1 MDASQGSRTI
11 ITGMKKLA
19 VVLAVVIGGS
29 IPYLAQQPIEVPSL
43 IPPAPVALIAT
54 DHPPLPKDVSQYWFV
69 PGTDAAGTASK
80 DAYSSLARG
89 AKAIEDGQ
97 YAVGLALVNR
107 RDLTETRLAGYAK
120 YYQAMAL
127 QGLSRFADADAV
139 LTPLVAS
146 VQDGALKDTARLK
159 LAEVL
164 IAKPDHARAEQFLR
178 TVTSDAKG
186 ASDDFWM
193 LLGQAEEALDHRE
206 HAIEAYRKVY
216 YGFPLSGRVADAKT
230 GLDRLKVTV
239 GAGGPVVDELAR
251 GERLFAGRRWA
262 EARVALEP
270 LLPEVSTEDR
280 GRVTLHLAESDYHLG
295 RHKAARDRLKAYLD
309 DAPKDVEARYYY
321 LSAARGMGD
330 RSTYISLSRALVKEN
345 PDSQWAAETLD
356 DLASFYIIDDQD
368 DEADQVF
375 RELLDKFPRHR
386 YAERAAWKVGWE
398 AYRRQ
403 KFAET
408 IKLFES
414 AAVAFPRADYRPGWI
429 YWSGRARERMGDA
442 PGATARYRLAVID
455 YGNSYYGRL
464 ASRLLASRSGADAVP
479 AARPVAVP
487 APAAAAP
494 PTEALMRAL
503 MTAGLYDDALREVQF
518 AQRAWGDSPALQA
531 TAAWVRAQQAQELRA
546 EERFAALR
554 GSITLMRRAYPQF
567 LAAEGQTL
575 PLDVLRIIFPL
586 DYWDLIEKYSKPMS
600 LDPYLVSA
608 LMAQESTFTAEIRSS
623 ANARGLMQ
631 VMPSTGRMYA
641 RRMGIR
647 PFTTASLSQPETN
660 VRIGIQHFKDLVD
673 KFGGIHYAL
682 ASYNAGEGRVAEWLK
697 EYPDLPADEFIDSI
711 PYSETQNYVK
721 RILGTTEDYRRLYGT
736 GLLTPSRRPTAA
748 R

>member
-1 MDASQGSRTI
+1 
-11 ITGMKKLA
+11 MKKLVA
-19 VVLAVVIGGS
+19 VLAVLVGGS
-29 IPYLAQQPIEVPSL
+29 IPYVIAQQPIEVPSP
-43 IPPAPVALIAT
+43 IPPAPVALNAT
-54 DHPPLPKDVSQYWFV
+54 DHPPLPKDLPQYWFV
-69 PGTDAAGTASK
+69 PVKDAAAGASK
-80 DAYSSLARG
+80 DAYVGLARG
-89 AKAIEDGQ
+89 VKAIADGQ
-97 YAVGLALVNR
+97 YAAGLSLVNR
-107 RDLTETRLAGYAK
+107 RDLRETRLADYAA
-120 YYQAMAL
+120 YYEGIAL
-127 QGLSRFADADAV
+127 QGLSRFAEADAV
-139 LTPLVAS
+139 LTRLVGKL
-146 VQDGALKDTARLK
+146 QDGALKDTARLK

-164 IAKPDHARAEQFLR
+164 IARPDLARAEQFLR
-178 TVTSDAKG
+178 TVTADPNG
-186 ASDDFWM
+186 ASEDFWM
-193 LLGQAEEALDHRE
+193 LLGQAEEALDHRD

-230 GLDRLKVTV
+230 GLDRLQMAV
-239 GAGGPVVDELAR
+239 GAGGPLVDELAR
-251 GERLFAGRRWA
+251 AERLFASRRWA

-270 LLPEVSTEDR
+270 LLPQVSSEDR
-280 GRVTLHLAESDYHLG
+280 ARVALHLGQSDYHLG

-309 DAPKDVEARYYY
+309 EAPKDAEARYYY

-330 RSTYISLSRALVKEN
+330 RATYISLSRALVKEF
-345 PDSQWAAETLD
+345 PDSPWAAETLD
-356 DLASFYIIDDQD
+356 DLASFYIIDDKD

-375 RELLDKFPRHR
+375 RELLEKFPRHR
-386 YAERAAWKVGWE
+386 YAERASWKVGWE

-414 AAVAFPRADYRPGWI
+414 AAVTFPRADYRPSWI
-429 YWSGRARERMGDA
+429 YWSGRARDRMGDT
-442 PGATARYRLAVID
+442 PGAVARYRLAVID

-464 ASRLLASRSGADAVP
+464 ASRLLASRPGADAVP
-479 AARPVAVP
+479 AVRPIATPVP
-487 APAAAAP
+487 VPAAP
-494 PTEALMRAL
+494 PTESLMRAL
-503 MTAGLYDDALREVQF
+503 MTAGLYDDALKEVQF
-518 AQRAWGDSPALQA
+518 AQRTWGDSPALQA
-531 TAAWVRAQQAQELRA
+531 TAAWIRAQQAQDLRA
-546 EERFAALR
+546 DERFAALR

-567 LAAEGQTL
+567 LAAEGQAL
-575 PLDVLRIIFPL
+575 PLEVLRVIFPL

-660 VRIGIQHFKDLVD
+660 VRIGIRHLKDLVD
-673 KFGGIHYAL
+673 KFGGLHYAL

-711 PYSETQNYVK
+711 PYAETQNYVK
-721 RILGTTEDYRRLYGT
+721 RILGTAEDYRRLYGT
-736 GLLTPSRRPTAA
+736 GLLTPNGRPAPA

>member
-1 MDASQGSRTI
+1 
-11 ITGMKKLA
+11 MKRLAALLA
-19 VVLAVVIGGS
+19 VLVGGS
-29 IPYLAQQPIEVPSL
+29 IPYVIAQQPIEVPSL
-43 IPPAPVALIAT
+43 IPPAPVALNAT
-54 DHPPLPKDVSQYWFV
+54 DHPALPKDISQYWFV
-69 PGTDAAGTASK
+69 PGKDAAGGVSK
-80 DAYSSLARG
+80 DAYTSLARG
-89 AKAIEDGQ
+89 AKAIGDGQ
-97 YAVGLALVNR
+97 YAPGLVLVNR
-107 RDLTETRLAGYAK
+107 RDLAETRLADYAK

-127 QGLSRFADADAV
+127 QGLSRFAEADAV
-139 LTPLVAS
+139 LTPLVANLP
-146 VQDGALKDTARLK
+146 DGALKDTARLK

-164 IAKPDHARAEQFLR
+164 IARPDLARAEQFLR

-186 ASDDFWM
+186 ASEDVWM
-193 LLGQAEEALDHRE
+193 LLGQAEEALDHRD

-216 YGFPLSGRVADAKT
+216 YGFPLSGRTADAKT
-230 GLDRLKVTV
+230 GLDRLQVAV
-239 GAGGPVVDELAR
+239 GAGGPVVNELAR
-251 GERLFAGRRWA
+251 AERLFAGRRWA
-262 EARVALEP
+262 ESRVALEP
-270 LLPEVSTEDR
+270 LLPEVSAEDR
-280 GRVTLHLAESDYHLG
+280 GRITLHLAEADYRLG

-309 DAPKDVEARYYY
+309 EVPKDAEARYYY
-321 LSAARGMGD
+321 LSATRGMGD
-330 RSTYISLSRALVKEN
+330 RATYISLSRALVKEF

-356 DLASFYIIDDQD
+356 DLASFYIIDDKD
-368 DEADQVF
+368 DDADQVF
-375 RELLDKFPRHR
+375 RELLEKFPRHR
-386 YAERAAWKVGWE
+386 YAERASWKVGWE

-403 KFAET
+403 KFAEA

-414 AAVAFPRADYRPGWI
+414 AAVTFPRADYRPSWI
-429 YWSGRARERMGDA
+429 YWSGRARDRMGDA
-442 PGATARYRLAVID
+442 PGAVARYRLAVID

-464 ASRLLASRSGADAVP
+464 ASRLIASRPGAESVP
-479 AARPVAVP
+479 AVRPVATP

-494 PTEALMRAL
+494 PTESLMRAL
-503 MTAGLYDDALREVQF
+503 MTAGLYDDALKEVQF
-518 AQRAWGDSPALQA
+518 AQRTWGDSPALQA
-531 TAAWVRAQQAQELRA
+531 TAAWIRAQQAQELRA
-546 EERFAALR
+546 DERFAALR

-575 PLDVLRIIFPL
+575 PLEVLRIIFPL

-631 VMPSTGRMYA
+631 VMPATGRMYA
-641 RRMGIR
+641 RRMGIK

-673 KFGGIHYAL
+673 KFGGMHYAL

-711 PYSETQNYVK
+711 PYAETQNYVK
-721 RILGTTEDYRRLYGT
+721 RILGTAEDYRRLYGT
-736 GLLTPSRRPTAA
+736 GLLSPNGRPAPA

>member
-1 MDASQGSRTI
+1 
-11 ITGMKKLA
+11 
-19 VVLAVVIGGS
+19 
-29 IPYLAQQPIEVPSL
+29 
-43 IPPAPVALIAT
+43 
-54 DHPPLPKDVSQYWFV
+54 
-69 PGTDAAGTASK
+69 
-80 DAYSSLARG
+80 
-89 AKAIEDGQ
+89 
-97 YAVGLALVNR
+97 
-107 RDLTETRLAGYAK
+107 
-120 YYQAMAL
+120 
-127 QGLSRFADADAV
+127 
-139 LTPLVAS
+139 
-146 VQDGALKDTARLK
+146 
-159 LAEVL
+159 
-164 IAKPDHARAEQFLR
+164 
-178 TVTSDAKG
+178 
-186 ASDDFWM
+186 
-193 LLGQAEEALDHRE
+193 
-206 HAIEAYRKVY
+206 
-216 YGFPLSGRVADAKT
+216 
-230 GLDRLKVTV
+230 
-239 GAGGPVVDELAR
+239 
-251 GERLFAGRRWA
+251 
-262 EARVALEP
+262 
-270 LLPEVSTEDR
+270 
-280 GRVTLHLAESDYHLG
+280 
-295 RHKAARDRLKAYLD
+295 
-309 DAPKDVEARYYY
+309 
-321 LSAARGMGD
+321 MGD
-330 RSTYISLSRALVKEN
+330 RSSYVSLSRALVKEY

-408 IKLFES
+408 IKRFES
-414 AAVAFPRADYRPGWI
+414 AAVTFPRADYRPGWI
-429 YWSGRARERMGDA
+429 YWSGRARDRMGDA
-442 PGATARYRLAVID
+442 SGATARYRLAIVD

-464 ASRLLASRSGADAVP
+464 ASRLIASRPGAEPVP
-479 AARPVAVP
+479 ATR
-487 APAAAAP
+487 PAAAAALAPAAP
-494 PTEALMRAL
+494 PTESLMRAL

-518 AQRAWGDSPALQA
+518 AQRTWGDSPALQA

-575 PLDVLRIIFPL
+575 PPEVLRIIFPL

-660 VRIGIQHFKDLVD
+660 VRIGIQHFKDLVV
-673 KFGGIHYAL
+673 KFGGIYYAL

-711 PYSETQNYVK
+711 PYAETQNYVK

-736 GLLTPSRRPTAA
+736 GLLTPNRRPTTA